1 MPFLP
6 PARSREEEGGG
17 GGANADVE
25 DDAAMMMAIVVAA
38 AAIGAETADSR
49 RLDAMV
55 GWILGVRCR
64 SRVDFVCFVR
74 LHS

>member
-1 MPFLP
+1 
-6 PARSREEEGGG
+6 
-17 GGANADVE
+17 
-25 DDAAMMMAIVVAA
+25 MMMAIVVAA

-74 LHS
+74 LHR